1 MNSHGC
7 RLSYGALKKGQS
19 DPPTPPATVL
29 QTLIFNDLGCNKGA
43 TIWLFCCTCSTLTS
57 HPPRP
62 HMAMGGVEARIQT
75 ALAGSRES
83 PPANLC
89 STKNSSEPCVLCV
102 LSGQFPVVVA
112 QSHARFICVD
122 VWL

>member
-62 HMAMGGVEARIQT
+62 HMAMGGVESRIKT
-75 ALAGSRES
+75 TLAAFLFHPKPALPTQPGT
-83 PPANLC
+83 
-89 STKNSSEPCVLCV
+89 STRKTRSLRHNAAKA
-102 LSGQFPVVVA
+102 LSLIA
-112 QSHARFICVD
+112 
-122 VWL
+122 